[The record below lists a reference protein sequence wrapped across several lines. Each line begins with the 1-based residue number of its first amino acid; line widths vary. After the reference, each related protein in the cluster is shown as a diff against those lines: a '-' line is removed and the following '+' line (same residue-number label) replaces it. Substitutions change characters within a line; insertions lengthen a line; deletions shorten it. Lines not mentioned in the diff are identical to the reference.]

1 MYFDFED
8 LRPETPHLEPP
19 ISRREAVLV
28 AIIFHLGIV
37 ILMLV
42 WPNLPFVKA
51 MYARQEQALEEQRQR
66 ELDDLKSRAQFVFS
80 QPTLNPPKPPP
91 KVRDLSDQDS
101 RLQTRERPRDPKND
115 RPFSRGN
122 TPENVITEAQPGPNQ
137 PAEPATPPAGDSGAA
152 QTPSNP
158 DALAL
163 PNSPVATIARN
174 DPDRNNPSRGPAAGV
189 LSDAIRNV
197 QRYAK
202 GESLQNVQGSGSLGP
217 SFQFDSKGVDFGA
230 WLRRFRAQVYRN
242 WFIPYAS
249 MSLHGNVVLTFFVH
263 RDGTITDLQI
273 VRPSDVKA
281 FTTSAYNAI
290 LQSNPT
296 MPLPAEYPDEQMQ
309 MTVTFYINEYPPS
322 GPIPQ

>member
-8 LRPETPHLEPP
+8 LRPETPSLESP
-19 ISRREAVLV
+19 ISRREAVLL
-28 AIIFHLGIV
+28 AIIFHLAVV
-37 ILMLV
+37 ILLLV
-42 WPNLPFVKA
+42 WPHLPFVKA
-51 MYARQEQALEEQRQR
+51 MYARQEEALEEQRRR
-66 ELDDLKSRAQFVFS
+66 EMDDLKSRAQFVFAE
-80 QPTLNPPKPPP
+80 PRLKPEKPPP
-91 KVRDLSDQDS
+91 QVRDLSDQDA
-101 RLQTRERPRDPKND
+101 RRQTRERPRDPRND
-115 RPFSRGN
+115 MPFSRGN
-122 TPENVITEAQPGPNQ
+122 TPENVIAEAQPGQ
-137 PAEPATPPAGDSGAA
+137 PEPAAPPSGDQGAA
-152 QTPSNP
+152 QNQGPSNP
-158 DALAL
+158 DALTL

-174 DPDRNNPSRGPAAGV
+174 DPDRDNPARGPAPGI

-249 MSLHGNVVLTFFVH
+249 MSLHGNVVLTFYVH
-263 RDGTITDLQI
+263 RDGAITDLQI

-281 FTTSAYNAI
+281 FTTSAYNAL

-309 MTVTFYINEYPPS
+309 MTVTFYINEFPPA
-322 GPIPQ
+322 GTIPQ